1 MPRAAV
7 GPPRARPK
15 PQSDTKPSRARATNV
30 RPVARRS
37 AKQKARAAIREIAE
51 RALVV
56 EPTQPGASRYAL
68 AYLGSL
74 SPRHLLYPPTNPAD
88 LAKLADSQADM
99 LVGVI
104 RAVLDG
110 LGLPDAEWERGS
122 EIASDAL
129 RACAVEGWEP

>member
-1 MPRAAV
+1 MPGSSR
-7 GPPRARPK
+7 
-15 PQSDTKPSRARATNV
+15 KPSRAAASNV
-30 RPVARRS
+30 RPLSRRG
-37 AKQKARAAIREIAE
+37 AKQKARAAIREVAE

-56 EPTQPGASRYAL
+56 EATQPGASRCAL
-68 AYLGSL
+68 AYLASL

-122 EIASDAL
+122 EIASEAL
-129 RACAVEGWEP
+129 RACSVPGWEP

>member
-30 RPVARRS
+30 GPVSRRR
-37 AKQKARAAIREIAE
+37 ALRQARAAIRDLAD
-51 RALVV
+51 RALVL
-56 EPTQPGASRYAL
+56 EPKQPGDSRYAL
-68 AYLGSL
+68 SYLASL

-110 LGLPDAEWERGS
+110 LGLSDEEWEHGS
-122 EIASDAL
+122 EIASEAL
-129 RACAVEGWEP
+129 RACTVPGWEP

>member
-1 MPRAAV
+1 MPPSGRKTTRAEA
-7 GPPRARPK
+7 
-15 PQSDTKPSRARATNV
+15 SNV
-30 RPVARRS
+30 RPLSRRS

-56 EPTQPGASRYAL
+56 EPGRPEPRRYAL
-68 AYLGSL
+68 TYLSSL

-110 LGLPDAEWERGS
+110 LGLSDEDWERGS
-122 EIASDAL
+122 KIASDAL
-129 RACAVEGWEP
+129 RACSVQGWEPL

>member
-1 MPRAAV
+1 MARTIARVRAPA
-7 GPPRARPK
+7 
-15 PQSDTKPSRARATNV
+15 SNV
-30 RPVARRS
+30 RPLSRRG
-37 AKQKARAAIREIAE
+37 AKQKARAAIREA
-51 RALVV
+51 ALLTLAL
-56 EPTQPGASRYAL
+56 EPIQPSASRYAL
-68 AYLGSL
+68 AYLASL

-110 LGLPDAEWERGS
+110 LGLSNEDWERGS

-129 RACAVEGWEP
+129 RACSVQGWEPL

>member
-30 RPVARRS
+30 GPVSRRR
-37 AKQKARAAIREIAE
+37 ALRQARAAIRELAE
-51 RALVV
+51 RASVL
-56 EPTQPGASRYAL
+56 EPTQPSASRYAL

-88 LAKLADSQADM
+88 LAKLADSQSDM

-104 RAVLDG
+104 KAVLDG
-110 LGLPDAEWERGS
+110 LGLPDEQWDRGS

-129 RACAVEGWEP
+129 RACTVPGWEP

>member
-1 MPRAAV
+1 MPESGR
-7 GPPRARPK
+7 
-15 PQSDTKPSRARATNV
+15 KPSRAAASNVGPLSRRRAL
-30 RPVARRS
+30 R
-37 AKQKARAAIREIAE
+37 QARAAIRDLAD
-51 RALVV
+51 RASVL
-56 EPTQPGASRYAL
+56 EPIRPSTSRYAL
-68 AYLGSL
+68 AYMASL

-110 LGLPDAEWERGS
+110 LGLPDEQWERGS

-129 RACAVEGWEP
+129 RACTVPGWEP

>member
-30 RPVARRS
+30 GPVSRRR
-37 AKQKARAAIREIAE
+37 ALRQARAAIRDLAD
-51 RALVV
+51 RTSVL
-56 EPTQPGASRYAL
+56 EPIRPSASHYAL
-68 AYLGSL
+68 AYLASL
-74 SPRHLLYPPTNPAD
+74 SPRHLMYPSRDPAD
-88 LAKLADSQADM
+88 QAKLAYAQADM

-110 LGLPDAEWERGS
+110 LGLSDSEWQRGS
-122 EIASDAL
+122 EIASEAL
-129 RACAVEGWEP
+129 RACSTPGWEP

>member
-1 MPRAAV
+1 MPESGRKASRAA
-7 GPPRARPK
+7 A
-15 PQSDTKPSRARATNV
+15 SNV
-30 RPVARRS
+30 RPLSRRG
-37 AKQKARAAIREIAE
+37 AKRAARAAIREVAE
-51 RALVV
+51 RASVL
-56 EPTQPGASRYAL
+56 EPKQPGASRYAL
-68 AYLGSL
+68 AYLASL
-74 SPRHLLYPPTNPAD
+74 SPRHLLYPPTGPAD

-110 LGLPDAEWERGS
+110 LGLPDEQWDRGS

>member
-1 MPRAAV
+1 M
-7 GPPRARPK
+7 
-15 PQSDTKPSRARATNV
+15 ARATARV
-30 RPVARRS
+30 RAPASKGRPVSRRS
-37 AKQKARAAIREIAE
+37 AVQKARAAIRELAE

-68 AYLGSL
+68 AYLASL
-74 SPRHLLYPPTNPAD
+74 SPRHLLYPPTSPAD

-110 LGLPDAEWERGS
+110 LGLSDAEWERGS
-122 EIASDAL
+122 EIASEAL
-129 RACAVEGWEP
+129 RACTVPGWEP

>member
-1 MPRAAV
+1 MPGSGR
-7 GPPRARPK
+7 
-15 PQSDTKPSRARATNV
+15 KPSRTAASKV
-30 RPVARRS
+30 RPLSRRG
-37 AKQKARAAIREIAE
+37 AKQKARAAIRDLAE

-56 EPTQPGASRYAL
+56 EPMPPRASRYAL
-68 AYLGSL
+68 AYLQSL